1 MREIYLAGGA
11 LGVGVALKKKGY
23 RSDSSVNSVV
33 VSSVEIS
40 EM

>member
-11 LGVGVALKKKGY
+11 LGVGVALRKRGY
-23 RSDSSVNSVV
+23 RSDSDVNSVV
-33 VSSVEIS
+33 VSGVEIS